1 MRKAIIAAVLMGM
14 LGAQGQTVLVR
25 NKPVDLTPVVKWLGR
40 KEGERPMPHWKVIEI
55 ESLRGKGWGGYLA
68 SAKVDGKEHPG
79 TMVIQNIPA
88 TLLQLIAADDA
99 ALKAM
104 TDIEARIEVIE
115 RQNLELERQKELTV
129 REYSNT
135 YEITLAQLRAN
146 EQAIAEL
153 RVAHMQQMET
163 LRYTSEAK
171 KSKLLAHFTGQK
183 FGEHEVWDC
192 GIGSKVLTVQ
202 GLE

>member
-1 MRKAIIAAVLMGM
+1 MKRAIIAAMVIGIAS
-14 LGAQGQTVLVR
+14 GQQQTVLVR
-25 NKPVDLTPVVKWLGR
+25 NKPVDLSPVVKWLER

-55 ESLRGKGWGGYLA
+55 QSLRGKGWGGYLV
-68 SAKVDGKEHPG
+68 SAKVDGKEHEG
-79 TMVIQNIPA
+79 KMLIQNIPA
-88 TLLQLIAADDA
+88 TLLELIAADDA

-129 REYSNT
+129 REYST
-135 YEITLAQLRAN
+135 AYEVALAQLRAN

-153 RVAHMQQMET
+153 RVAHTKQMDT
-163 LRYTSEAK
+163 LRYTSEAR
-171 KSKLLAHFTGQK
+171 KSKLLAYFTGQK
-183 FGEHEVWDC
+183 FGQHEVWDC
-192 GIGSKVLTVQ
+192 GIGSKVLSVE